1 MKLPSTNDFINCI
14 SWTALNPLF
23 VFHADIIRADE
34 MLLSNIRL
42 IWMVWPLLHWASL
55 TLSESYFEHRRLALN
70 ERTPQGQEFPWHS
83 IRLPRTLLPTSYKI
97 TLQTDLKSFNVKGNV
112 TIRVNC
118 EKPTTH
124 IILHLKDMN
133 VSGTTVLETTQE
145 REFFPLLSAGS
156 VKELE
161 QSRVKSGRRGKDR
174 DIRVTETMQNRTLE
188 MFLIEVSEE
197 LTPHQ
202 NYAIYI
208 EFEYPLTDK
217 LVGFY
222 RSSYMTKSG
231 EKRSVKQIKVF
242 WW

>member
-1 MKLPSTNDFINCI
+1 
-14 SWTALNPLF
+14 
-23 VFHADIIRADE
+23 
-34 MLLSNIRL
+34 
-42 IWMVWPLLHWASL
+42 
-55 TLSESYFEHRRLALN
+55 
-70 ERTPQGQEFPWHS
+70 
-83 IRLPRTLLPTSYKI
+83 
-97 TLQTDLKSFNVKGNV
+97 
-112 TIRVNC
+112 
-118 EKPTTH
+118 
-124 IILHLKDMN
+124 MN

-217 LVGFY
+217 LLGFY

-242 WW
+242 W